1 MQPTNKFNIIL
12 GSASPRRR
20 ALLEEMGLRF
30 SIAKSVYS
38 ETNYP
43 EHLYREEIALY
54 LATEKSKSFGTLA
67 ETDLLITADTI
78 VWHKDA
84 VLGKPINYSDAFQML
99 KRLSNQCHDVITGV
113 CLRSNEKTCSF
124 FSETKVKFAEVSN
137 EDIKTYIEKYKPY
150 DKAGAYG
157 IQEWI
162 GLIGIEWVEGSYFNV
177 VGLPTHRLFV
187 ELQNF

>member
-1 MQPTNKFNIIL
+1 MTGKKIYNIIL

-20 ALLEEMGLRF
+20 ALLEEMGIPFRIVRIDF
-30 SIAKSVYS
+30 
-38 ETNYP
+38 P
-43 EHLYREEIALY
+43 EENFPSHLYREEIALY
-54 LATEKSKSFGTLA
+54 LAAEKSKHFGNLA
-67 ETDLLITADTI
+67 ENDLLITADTI
-78 VWHKDA
+78 VWHNDT
-84 VLGKPINYSDAFQML
+84 VLGKPLHYSDAFQML

-113 CLRSNEKTCSF
+113 CLRSSEKTHCF
-124 FSETKVKFAEVSN
+124 FAETKVKFADVSN
-137 EDIKTYIEKYKPY
+137 DDIKTYIEKYKPF

-162 GLIGIEWVEGSYFNV
+162 GLIGIEWVQGSYFNV